1 MSIPEKIFL
10 SAVILLVTLYAAA
23 FILALSALVMF
34 INDPRVIL
42 P

>member
-1 MSIPEKIFL
+1 MEVPEKIFL
-10 SAVILLVTLYAAA
+10 SAAILLVSLYAAA

-34 INDPRVIL
+34 VNDPRVIL